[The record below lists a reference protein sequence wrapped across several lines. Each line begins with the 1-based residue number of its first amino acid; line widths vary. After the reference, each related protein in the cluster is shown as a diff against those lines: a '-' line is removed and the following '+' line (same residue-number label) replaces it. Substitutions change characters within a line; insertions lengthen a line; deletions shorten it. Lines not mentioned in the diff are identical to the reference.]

1 MSSPAC
7 SACLLWQQA
16 NTRGM
21 LIMPG
26 AWHFQNISSNILSSC
41 PFSAHVTH
49 CALALSG
56 ERYAIFNLVEQ
67 KVVDSSPSTFFFFF
81 YHFLRGDVISAPM
94 QDKTDSRG
102 AVLQFVCSWCQE
114 EELYFPGSSKGTEKP
129 ACVDSAEV
137 NMLFRFRVG
146 YVNHELKQVLSSLGV
161 G

>member
-81 YHFLRGDVISAPM
+81 IISWEVMWFLLLCRIKQTAGELCYSLSAAGVRRKNFISQGHPRV
-94 QDKTDSRG
+94 QKNLPVSTLLR
-102 AVLQFVCSWCQE
+102 LTC
-114 EELYFPGSSKGTEKP
+114 YFW
-129 ACVDSAEV
+129 
-137 NMLFRFRVG
+137 FRVG
-146 YVNHELKQVLSSLGV
+146 YVNHELKLVLSSLRV